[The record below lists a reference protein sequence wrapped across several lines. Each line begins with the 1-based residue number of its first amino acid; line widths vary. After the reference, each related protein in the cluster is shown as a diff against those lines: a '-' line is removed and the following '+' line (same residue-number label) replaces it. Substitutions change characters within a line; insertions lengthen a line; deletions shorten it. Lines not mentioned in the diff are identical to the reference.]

1 MQGIPII
8 NGSVLKAV
16 SGKVRQQQILVGDL
30 DPIRILLSF
39 IDVVSGDRRHQV
51 EHISRIHFINRIV
64 LVVPKFDTGVC
75 QYQRSAGSSVIVCR
89 YRKQHRR
96 QAGHDHQDCQ
106 QDTDDSCTQVSCL
119 FCLHK
124 KTPLIAG
131 TLHAVCF
138 AFFRANFMRRFLR
151 FFAQENR
158 FPVQICT
165 VAATSTKTIYI
176 PHFLRQFPLTPPLL
190 TVQLFPQSK
199 EHFGVNHENR
209 SDTPL
214 LY

>member
-8 NGSVLKAV
+8 NGSVPEAV

-30 DPIRILLSF
+30 DPIRIHLSF
-39 IDVVSGDRRHQV
+39 IDVVSGDRRHQI
-51 EHISRIHFINRIV
+51 EHISRIHFINRII
-64 LVVPKFDTGVC
+64 LAVPKFDTGVC

-89 YRKQHRR
+89 YWKQHRR

-151 FFAQENR
+151 FFARENR
-158 FPVQICT
+158 FPVQFCT

-176 PHFLRQFPLTPPLL
+176 PHFLQQFPLTPP
-190 TVQLFPQSK
+190 F
-199 EHFGVNHENR
+199 FNR
-209 SDTPL
+209 SIVSTIKRIFWCKSRKL
-214 LY
+214 L

>member
-1 MQGIPII
+1 MQGIAVI
-8 NGSVLKAV
+8 NCPVLKAV

-30 DPIRILLSF
+30 DPIRIRLSF
-39 IDVVSGDRRHQV
+39 IDVVSGDRRHQI
-51 EHISRIHFINRIV
+51 EHISGIHYTKRIV

-131 TLHAVCF
+131 TLHAVCS
-138 AFFRANFMRRFLR
+138 AFFRANFVRRFLR
-151 FFAQENR
+151 FFALENR
-158 FPVQICT
+158 FPVQFCT

-176 PHFLRQFPLTPPLL
+176 PHFLQ
-190 TVQLFPQSK
+190 
-199 EHFGVNHENR
+199 
-209 SDTPL
+209 
-214 LY
+214 

>member
-8 NGSVLKAV
+8 NGTVPEAV
-16 SGKVRQQQILVGDL
+16 SGKVRQQQILVGNL
-30 DPIRILLSF
+30 NPVRNHLSF
-39 IDVVSGDRRHQV
+39 IDVVSGDSCHQV
-51 EHISRIHFINRIV
+51 EHISGIHYTSRIV

-89 YRKQHRR
+89 YWKQHRR

-131 TLHAVCF
+131 TLHTVCF

-151 FFAQENR
+151 FFARENR

-176 PHFLRQFPLTPPLL
+176 PHFLRQFPLTPPLFNCSIVSTIKRTFWHKSRKSL
-190 TVQLFPQSK
+190 
-199 EHFGVNHENR
+199 
-209 SDTPL
+209 
-214 LY
+214 

>member
-8 NGSVLKAV
+8 NGTVPEAV

-30 DPIRILLSF
+30 DPIRIHLSF
-39 IDVVSGDRRHQV
+39 IDVVSGDRRHQI
-51 EHISRIHFINRIV
+51 EHISSIHFINRII
-64 LVVPKFDTGVC
+64 LAVPKFDTGVC

-124 KTPLIAG
+124 KLLSLRERCTQSVLHSFVQ
-131 TLHAVCF
+131 TLCGVSSD
-138 AFFRANFMRRFLR
+138 FLHGKTGSLCR
-151 FFAQENR
+151 FAQW
-158 FPVQICT
+158 QQ
-165 VAATSTKTIYI
+165 
-176 PHFLRQFPLTPPLL
+176 HRQKRYTYHTFYGN
-190 TVQLFPQSK
+190 F
-199 EHFGVNHENR
+199 H
-209 SDTPL
+209 
-214 LY
+214 

>member
-1 MQGIPII
+1 MQGIAVI
-8 NGSVLKAV
+8 NCPVLKAV
-16 SGKVRQQQILVGDL
+16 AGEVRQQQILVGDL
-30 DPIRILLSF
+30 DPIRIHLSF
-39 IDVVSGDRRHQV
+39 IDVVSGDRRHQI
-51 EHISRIHFINRIV
+51 EHISRIHFINRII
-64 LVVPKFDTGVC
+64 LAVPKFDTGVC

-151 FFAQENR
+151 FFARENW

-176 PHFLRQFPLTPPLL
+176 PHFLQQFPLTPLL
-190 TVQLFPQSK
+190 FNCSIVSTIKRTFWHKSRK
-199 EHFGVNHENR
+199 
-209 SDTPL
+209 L
-214 LY
+214 L